1 MLPGGMVGY
10 VEMALGVWFYLVAA
24 DKQKLVKKRE
34 REKSKQTYVIS
45 FHCNNRSTILCV
57 QTSKGR
63 YESGL
68 YLRSYRTILIFGL
81 TTPNEVKKAYFHI
94 ALSAYSSHRYT
105 KNETPCGNS
114 HVSQS
119 ASTLVSPYFMI
130 TTYRRDCRLEE

>member
-10 VEMALGVWFYLVAA
+10 VEMALSVWFYLVAS
-24 DKQKLVKKRE
+24 DKQTLVKKRE

-94 ALSAYSSHRYT
+94 ALSAQQSSLHKKLNPMRQLAC
-105 KNETPCGNS
+105 KS
-114 HVSQS
+114 VSFNPRV
-119 ASTLVSPYFMI
+119 AVLHDHNLP
-130 TTYRRDCRLEE
+130 